1 MSLVFIAKITFLNIL
16 EPLHFSDLIK
26 GISFQLFMAFSPTGA
41 KYREWELQAV
51 LFFFVSW
58 WGGMPVKLGQ

>member
-1 MSLVFIAKITFLNIL
+1 MSLVFVAKITFLNVL

-41 KYREWELQAV
+41 KYRKWELQAV
-51 LFFFVSW
+51 SYFSSY
-58 WGGMPVKLGQ
+58 